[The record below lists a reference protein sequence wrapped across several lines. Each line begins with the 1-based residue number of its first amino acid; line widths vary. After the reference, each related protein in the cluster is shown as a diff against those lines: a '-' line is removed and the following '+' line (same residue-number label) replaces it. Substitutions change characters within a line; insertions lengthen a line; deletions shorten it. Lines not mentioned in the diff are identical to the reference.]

1 MDCRHLEACDF
12 SHETK
17 GINGHDEKARIWR
30 KRDEGLRPYLVK
42 KKKEQNKFDVMIWV
56 VSVGR
61 ARELWLQW
69 NRYEE
74 ILEENCLSW
83 SAQYLD
89 LNIIE
94 NKWLYITRKLQSR
107 SGAVKLKAELI
118 EEIRR
123 LEPESRLLTLRAC
136 MARYKSKFSK

>member
-1 MDCRHLEACDF
+1 
-12 SHETK
+12 
-17 GINGHDEKARIWR
+17 
-30 KRDEGLRPYLVK
+30 
-42 KKKEQNKFDVMIWV
+42 MIWV

-123 LEPESRLLTLRAC
+123 PEPESRLLTLRAS
-136 MARYKSKFSK
+136 MARYKSKI